1 MSGTRQLMEVMTNSF
16 PRPIPSAMES
26 NRLVSSS
33 GTCENCHSTQK
44 FASAKLRVIPD
55 YAADE
60 SNTPSQ
66 TVLTMLVGGSKF
78 PGIHGSHFGPE
89 SQSDMPRRIRNAKRF
104 HGWSTRTEIPAP
116 SGFIQRR
123 IRTLRISRICRN
135 MRCSV
140 STATIGLRTH
150 LSYQSAQSI
159 GRCSSAAFPS
169 LCPLLKR
176 RVLKRSRWNTK
187 PVMRRRAGYRNS
199 SNLFTRRL
207 IPLCRR
213 AGRRT

>member
-1 MSGTRQLMEVMTNSF
+1 MEVMTNSF

-78 PGIHGSHFGPE
+78 PGIHGSHFGPGISIRYSPQDPKRQTIPWVE
-89 SQSDMPRRIRNAKRF
+89 YQNGNTGDKRVYTTANTNTADLTKLPKYDMQCVDCHNRPAHTFELPERAVNREMQF
-104 HGWSTRTEIPAP
+104 GGIPVTLP
-116 SGFIQRR
+116 FIKKK
-123 IRTLRISRICRN
+123 
-135 MRCSV
+135 
-140 STATIGLRTH
+140 
-150 LSYQSAQSI
+150 SY
-159 GRCSSAAFPS
+159 
-169 LCPLLKR
+169 
-176 RVLKRSRWNTK
+176 
-187 PVMRRRAGYRNS
+187 
-199 SNLFTRRL
+199 
-207 IPLCRR
+207 
-213 AGRRT
+213 